1 MTLPKNTVPNDT
13 VPNKT
18 LPSEKTTA
26 NATPTGRLY
35 GIGTGP
41 GDPELLTLKAVRLL
55 QACPVVSYFCKKG
68 GRGRAR
74 ASCDA
79 HIGEQHTELP
89 LVYPVTTELPHNSPD
104 YQQSIE
110 NFFDEAATAVAEQ
123 LQAGKDVALLN
134 EGDAFFYGSFM
145 HIYMRLKDRFAVT
158 VVPGV
163 NSIMACGALL
173 PRPLVMRD
181 DVLAVIPGTLD
192 DAGLRASMN
201 SERAT
206 VIMKVGS
213 NLGRIVA
220 IAQELG
226 LADRA
231 WYVEKASMPEQRILP
246 LSDVAEAKA
255 PYFSMVLIPGPGVRQ

>member
-1 MTLPKNTVPNDT
+1 MTLYNNS
-13 VPNKT
+13 
-18 LPSEKTTA
+18 LPSDPSIGHVNGA
-26 NATPTGRLY
+26 GRLY

-55 QACPVVSYFCKKG
+55 QQCPVVSYFCKKG

-74 ASCDA
+74 ASCDE
-79 HIGEQHTELP
+79 HIGEQHIELP
-89 LVYPVTTELPHNSPD
+89 LVYPVTTELPHNSLE

-110 NFFDEAATAVAEQ
+110 QFFDEAAAAVAEQ
-123 LQAGKDVALLN
+123 LEAGKDVALLN

-145 HIYMRLKDRFAVT
+145 HIFMRVKDRYAVT

-192 DAGLRASMN
+192 DAGLRASMDAN
-201 SERAT
+201 RAT

-220 IAQELG
+220 IARELG

-231 WYVEKASMPEQRILP
+231 WYVEKASMPEQRVLP
-246 LSDVAEAKA
+246 LAEVADSTA

>member
-1 MTLPKNTVPNDT
+1 MTLHNN
-13 VPNKT
+13 T
-18 LPSEKTTA
+18 LPSDEPTDS
-26 NATPTGRLY
+26 ATRTGRLY

-55 QACPVVSYFCKKG
+55 QQCSVVSYFCKKG
-68 GRGRAR
+68 GSGRAR

-79 HIGEQHTELP
+79 HIGEQHLELP
-89 LVYPVTTELPHNSPD
+89 LVYPVTTELPHNSLE

-110 NFFDEAATAVAEQ
+110 GFFDEAATAVAEQ
-123 LQAGKDVALLN
+123 LSAGRDVALLN

-145 HIYMRLKDRFAVT
+145 HIFMRLKDRFEVT

-192 DAGLRASMN
+192 DDGLRATISTN
-201 SERAT
+201 RAT

-220 IAQELG
+220 IARQLG

-231 WYVEKASMPEQRILP
+231 WYVEKASMPEERILP
-246 LSDVAEAKA
+246 LADVVDAKA